1 MTRPIIAW
9 FTSTRGVYQH
19 KVTTVR
25 MSNKNVNQQP
35 HPTYVILQYRV
46 KGDRD
51 LCNINYINKIIKIIE
66 KVQESADIGNQN

>member
-1 MTRPIIAW
+1 
-9 FTSTRGVYQH
+9 
-19 KVTTVR
+19 